1 MMPQASSKAISL
13 EPVAV
18 SNGLTRMSQLGRRP
32 PISPPKIPMA
42 TPKKKTT
49 LNPNVRFFSLVNRA
63 MVGERATAQITE
75 NAPPTKSKTRRDT
88 GEMKVV
94 RNAETIETSAKQ
106 RRRVFRY
113 PRRCSTMPEGKVPA
127 TPPRVTALVI
137 IPRKFSLKPRSSRYK
152 LYRKKKTYIPRLNR
166 NNTPMKVSK
175 FLLFSAAD
183 HHQRAPRQMVGGT
196 RPK

>member
-42 TPKKKTT
+42 TPKKKTM

-63 MVGERATAQITE
+63 IVGERATAQITE
-75 NAPPTKSKTRRDT
+75 NAPPTKAKTRRNT
-88 GEMKVV
+88 GETKVV
-94 RNAETIETSAKQ
+94 RNAETIETRAKQ
-106 RRRVFRY
+106 RTRVFRG

-127 TPPRVTALVI
+127 TPPKVTALVI
-137 IPRKFSLKPRSSRYK
+137 IPTKFSLKPLSSRYR

-166 NNTPMKVSK
+166 NDAPRKVRK
-175 FLLFSAAD
+175 FLLVSAAD
-183 HHQRAPRQMVGGT
+183 QDQRRPCQMV
-196 RPK
+196 